1 MNMKTMDKLCDGGTW
16 KGPMS
21 EAMVAAYENV
31 LGTTFPADYRNFLRS
46 FGSGHKQGIEIAGI
60 DPIPGSDFN
69 VIGRTILQR
78 RGYRYFPQ
86 DGIFF
91 SDTGDGGQIYFDR
104 TTGEVREIFAEP
116 PSSVS
121 EKKVAQSFGDFLR
134 LRFE

>member
-1 MNMKTMDKLCDGGTW
+1 MNMKTMDKLCDGGKW
-16 KGPMS
+16 KGPVP
-21 EAMVAAYENV
+21 EAIVAAYENV
-31 LGTTFPADYRNFLRS
+31 LGTTFPADYRDFLRS

-69 VIGRTILQR
+69 IIGRTILQR
-78 RGYRYFPQ
+78 RSYRYFPQ

-91 SDTGDGGQIYFDR
+91 SDTGDGGQIYLDPK
-104 TTGEVREIFAEP
+104 TGEVREIFAEP

-121 EKKVAQSFGDFLR
+121 ENTVARSFADFLR